1 MLSSSE
7 VPLLLIIIAI
17 KADATASDSDQKGRG
32 RKKASTALLGREME
46 TGNLEDC
53 VGGGLEHAC
62 PKVDP

>member
-32 RKKASTALLGREME
+32 RKKASTALLGRELE
-46 TGNLEDC
+46 TGNFDGG
-53 VGGGLEHAC
+53 VGGGREHTC